1 VPRVPG
7 SSLALGLAS
16 LALLAAA
23 CGGKA
28 PTAPAVTTRTITVSV
43 AGNASMTMKEGD
55 TRQLTAT
62 ATRSDGAT
70 TDVTST
76 ASWQSSATSIA
87 AVSSFGMVTAVSEGN
102 AEISATYDGARAT
115 LRADVQPGCTVSISP
130 EFAFFPAF
138 GGSGTVAVKV
148 SSPTC
153 RWAAFSD
160 TSWFPFVFEPSQS
173 GNGSFAFT
181 LPPNSTPSKR
191 SATIIV
197 ETSTAQRAALKMEE
211 DPPLGCSYVT
221 QPAEIVFT
229 AAGGTGQFNV
239 VTTPGDCRWTLV
251 NGMSAL
257 GVSITQGFSGTGNG
271 LVRYSVQAH
280 TRTVDADGYLEI
292 AGLSGQNPNGRH
304 HVVVLKR

>member
-1 VPRVPG
+1 MPRR
-7 SSLALGLAS
+7 SLVATVAS
-16 LALLAAA
+16 LALLTAS
-23 CGGKA
+23 CGGKT
-28 PTAPAVTTRTITVSV
+28 PTAPAITTSGVAVAT
-43 AGNASMTMKEGD
+43 AGNASTTMRAGD
-55 TRQLTAT
+55 TRQLIAT

-76 ASWQSSATSIA
+76 ATWQSSATSIA
-87 AVSSFGMVTAVSEGN
+87 AVSSSGLMTGVSEGN
-102 AEISATYDGARAT
+102 AEISATYNGARGA
-115 LRADVQPGCTVSISP
+115 LRADVQPFCNVSISP

-138 GGSGTVAVKV
+138 GGSGTVAVTV

-160 TSWFPFVFEPSQS
+160 TSWLPFVFEPTQP

-181 LPPNSTPSKR
+181 VPPNSTPGKR

-197 ETSTAQRAALKMEE
+197 ETSSAQRGLLRMEV

-221 QPAEIVFT
+221 QPEEIVFT

-239 VTTPGDCRWTLV
+239 VTTPGDCRWILV

-257 GVSITQGFSGTGNG
+257 GVSITQGLSGTGNG

-280 TRTVDADGYLEI
+280 TRTADADGYLEV